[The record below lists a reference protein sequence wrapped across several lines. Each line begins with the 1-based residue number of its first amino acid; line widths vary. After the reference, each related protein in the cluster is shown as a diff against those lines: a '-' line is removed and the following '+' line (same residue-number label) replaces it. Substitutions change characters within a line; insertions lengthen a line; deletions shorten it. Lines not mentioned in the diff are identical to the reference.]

1 MLKITKK
8 EKKAWVTF
16 IAPVEEVD
24 SVALMGDWNDWTPEA
39 MKQKKSGEFYLTKIL
54 NVGSDYQFGYHSN
67 GEWMHDE
74 TLDKIESPYGSYNS
88 LLAL

>member
-8 EKKAWVTF
+8 KGKAWVTF

-24 SVALMGDWNDWTPEA
+24 SVELMGDWNDWAPEA

-54 NVGSDYQFGYHSN
+54 NVGGEYQFGYHSN